1 MTLNE
6 FYQGYYFHDST
17 LNRIEYSNR
26 ELKMYCTFCEFLQK
40 DYNKSDYT
48 NSDIIVVFHNASY
61 KIPDGLLIEGSG
73 FITQKLQDKT
83 TLFYMESICNEYG
96 YLEVVAESVDIIKVR
111 SYNL

>member
-1 MTLNE
+1 
-6 FYQGYYFHDST
+6 
-17 LNRIEYSNR
+17 
-26 ELKMYCTFCEFLQK
+26 MYCTFCEFLQK
-40 DYNKSDYT
+40 DYNESDYA
-48 NSDIIVVFHNASY
+48 NSDIIVIFHNASY

-96 YLEVVAESVDIIKVR
+96 YLEVVAESIDIIKVR